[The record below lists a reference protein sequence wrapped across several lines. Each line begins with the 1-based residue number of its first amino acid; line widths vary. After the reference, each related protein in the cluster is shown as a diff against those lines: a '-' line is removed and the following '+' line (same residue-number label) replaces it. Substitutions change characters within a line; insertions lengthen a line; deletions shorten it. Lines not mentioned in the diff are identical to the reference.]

1 MRPFDEPPS
10 KAQQCRRN
18 ANYCGMLARA
28 ADNVR
33 DRIQLLAMQRG
44 WLALA
49 DSEDW
54 LLGAIGTREIPSKA
68 A

>member
-1 MRPFDEPPS
+1 MAPFDEPPS

-18 ANYCGMLARA
+18 AYYCGVLARA
-28 ADNVR
+28 ADNAG
-33 DRIQLLAMQRG
+33 DRIQLMAMQRG

-54 LLGAIGTREIPSKA
+54 LLGALRTRDMTSTPA
-68 A
+68 